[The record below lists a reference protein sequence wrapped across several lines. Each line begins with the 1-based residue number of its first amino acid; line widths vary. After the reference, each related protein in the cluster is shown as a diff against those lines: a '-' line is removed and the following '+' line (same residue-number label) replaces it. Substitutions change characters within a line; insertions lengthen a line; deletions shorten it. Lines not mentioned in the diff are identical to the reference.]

1 MAYFASNLDTQPKK
15 NTKYAIFHTSW
26 AVMANP
32 LKNHCAL
39 EHRQLDGY
47 VCNTSALVALV
58 TLKERKNIFGAK
70 KRVLL

>member
-15 NTKYAIFHTSW
+15 NIKYAIFHTSR

-47 VCNTSALVALV
+47 VCNTSALVWSQYLH
-58 TLKERKNIFGAK
+58 
-70 KRVLL
+70 